1 MDILK
6 RRNQKKRRKYS
17 DYGTTF
23 NSKGFSVYLFSGT
36 ANQTP
41 NLTQR
46 LWDVRVAERMKIL
59 PGSGFPKFCG
69 FEQDPYCDLD
79 LGFVV
84 NI

>member
-1 MDILK
+1 MDFLK
-6 RRNQKKRRKYS
+6 RRNQRKRRKYS

-23 NSKGFSVYLFSGT
+23 NSKGFSVYSQGLQIRHPISHRGCGM
-36 ANQTP
+36 
-41 NLTQR
+41 
-46 LWDVRVAERMKIL
+46 LWVAERMKIL
-59 PGSGFPKFCG
+59 PGSGFLKFCG